1 MYICIYMAYLNTAP
15 YVTAGN
21 LEKCVAVHLS
31 TSNFTPHFLNM
42 SSKCRALLYLHG
54 YNIGGN
60 MGNCNNIIFAS

>member
-1 MYICIYMAYLNTAP
+1 MAYSNTAG

-21 LEKCVAVHLS
+21 REKCVAVLLS
-31 TSNFTPHFLNM
+31 TSNYTPHFLNM
-42 SSKCRALLYLHG
+42 SSKRRALLYLHG